1 MTRFICAALATAAI
15 FSGVTAASAED
26 AQMHVKVTD
35 INLTTDAGAKSAL
48 ARIRFSAAQF
58 CERDA
63 GRQSLERT
71 ALVER
76 CVAEMTRKGVDGL
89 NAPLVTALLR
99 REAPARAQTQV
110 ASAE

>member
-1 MTRFICAALATAAI
+1 MR
-15 FSGVTAASAED
+15 
-26 AQMHVKVTD
+26 VKVAD
-35 INLTTDAGAKSAL
+35 VNLSTEAGAQTAL
-48 ARIRFSAAQF
+48 ARIRFGAAQF

-71 ALVER
+71 SVVNR

-99 REAPARAQTQV
+99 REAPGQAPTQV
-110 ASAE
+110 ASAR